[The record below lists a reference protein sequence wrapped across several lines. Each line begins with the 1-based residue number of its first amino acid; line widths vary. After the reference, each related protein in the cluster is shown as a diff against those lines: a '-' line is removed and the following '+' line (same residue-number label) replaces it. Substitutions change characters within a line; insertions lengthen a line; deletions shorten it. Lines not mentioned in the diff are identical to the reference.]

1 MQPSDESFPKLEN
14 LPEECIREVLL
25 RLADHKDLEASSQ
38 AYSVMARLCDEQRI
52 WRELCRF
59 HFTKQQINF
68 VLQSNDTKA
77 APDWQRVYHKLRKY
91 VVAIRKD

>member
-1 MQPSDESFPKLEN
+1 M
-14 LPEECIREVLL
+14 LL
-25 RLADHKDLEASSQ
+25 RLADHKDLEASSK

-52 WRELCRF
+52 WRELCIF

-68 VLQSNDTKA
+68 VLEPNDSKA

-91 VVAIRKD
+91 VLNLNMKPGKLLQELELPSL